1 MALALRAMKTSL
13 LALTALSLSA
23 PAVAQLG
30 PGPCE
35 GAIACAADE
44 ALADDTLAWDFVEG
58 ITTEVGRQPYVIY
71 NLLRTADAASPLAAP
86 AVGASLIAFV
96 LVYFAVFGTGTWYIM
111 RLMSQPPHAR
121 ETGVKRGDT
130 GPIRTAGITPGPTQ
144 DPGNLS
150 PDSLSSIQYIEPE
163 SKEDEQ

>member
-1 MALALRAMKTSL
+1 MAAGL
-13 LALTALSLSA
+13 
-23 PAVAQLG
+23 PV
-30 PGPCE
+30 
-35 GAIACAADE
+35 
-44 ALADDTLAWDFVEG
+44 
-58 ITTEVGRQPYVIY
+58 
-71 NLLRTADAASPLAAP
+71 AAP

-163 SKEDEQ
+163 SKEDDQ

>member
-1 MALALRAMKTSL
+1 M
-13 LALTALSLSA
+13 
-23 PAVAQLG
+23 
-30 PGPCE
+30 
-35 GAIACAADE
+35 
-44 ALADDTLAWDFVEG
+44 
-58 ITTEVGRQPYVIY
+58 
-71 NLLRTADAASPLAAP
+71 
-86 AVGASLIAFV
+86 GASLIAFV

-163 SKEDEQ
+163 SKEDDQ